1 MFQLAFY
8 IFIIMG
14 AILHEYS
21 HGFMADK
28 LGDPTA
34 RFEGRLTFNPLKHID
49 LFGTIIL
56 PLILILT
63 TGIAFGYAKPVP
75 YNPYN
80 LKNPKRDAALVGAA
94 GPLSNLLVAGLL
106 GLVMRFLPFNTFT
119 YVLGIGL
126 LVNIILAVFNLVPI
140 PPLDGSKVLLAFIP
154 DSWATYWEN
163 LERWGIF
170 LVFIFIYYFFS
181 LLMPIIS
188 FVFLLFSGR
197 PLLM

>member
-94 GPLSNLLVAGLL
+94 GPLSNFLVAGLL